1 MIRQFIFSL
10 VFGSLASALHAQE
23 WNQLAY
29 YLAYIG
35 PEDMRSSK
43 GQPVTTVGG
52 VLQQDRA
59 NFHRFGIRHPQDE
72 SDPIFANQALRARIP
87 EMAMAGGNARG
98 DLASMAR
105 NGQPFLVNVFVCGY
119 GKTPSVIYLSG
130 AGEDHSG
137 CY

>member
-1 MIRQFIFSL
+1 MLRNILLSCIFVTTSSPL
-10 VFGSLASALHAQE
+10 IAQE

-35 PEDMRSSK
+35 PEDMRNSN
-43 GQPVTTVGG
+43 GQAVTTLGG

-59 NFHRFGIRHPQDE
+59 NVHRFGIRHSQDE
-72 SDPIFANQALRARIP
+72 IDPIFGDRALRARIP
-87 EMAMAGGNARG
+87 EMVASGRNDRG
-98 DLASMAR
+98 DLAAMAR
-105 NGQPFLVNVFVCGY
+105 NSQPFLVNIFVCGY
-119 GKTPSVIYLSG
+119 GSTPSVIYLAG